1 MVGVRGQGRRF
12 DTPTALTKAMEI
24 FWRNGY
30 EGASISELTKAM
42 GITASSLYAAF
53 GGKRQLF
60 DMVVEHYLDTK
71 GRFMGDIFNEE
82 KEALPLIRRL
92 LFEAAEKYAEANG
105 PGGCFI
111 SSAAVCATEAN
122 RDVERKL
129 EDHRISNIKRIEDVV
144 RSSIKKGDVVAD
156 VNAEALAGFVG
167 TVLQGMAQRGRDGA
181 SAEDLRSTADM
192 AYAYVEIVTHTFVPR
207 AV

>member
-1 MVGVRGQGRRF
+1 MVGIRGQGRRF
-12 DTPTALTKAMEI
+12 DTPAALTKAMEI

-30 EGASISELTKAM
+30 EGTSISELTKAM

-60 DMVVEHYLDTK
+60 DLVVEHYLGTR

-92 LFEAAEKYAEANG
+92 LFEAAEKYAETNG

-111 SSAAVCATEAN
+111 SSSAVCVTEAN

-129 EDHRISNIKRIEDVV
+129 EDHRISNIKRIENVV
-144 RSSIKKGDVVAD
+144 RSSIKNGDVAAS
-156 VNAEALAGFVG
+156 VNAEALAGFIG

-181 SAEDLRSTADM
+181 SIEDLQSTADM
-192 AYAYVEIVTHTFVPR
+192 TYAYVEIITHTFAPR
-207 AV
+207 VA

>member
-1 MVGVRGQGRRF
+1 MAGVRGQGRRF
-12 DTPTALTKAMEI
+12 DVPVALSKAMEI

-30 EGASISELTKAM
+30 EGASISELTRAM
-42 GITASSLYAAF
+42 GITVSSLYAAF

-60 DMVVEHYLDTK
+60 DLVVEHYLGTK
-71 GRFMGDIFNEE
+71 GRFMGDAFDEE
-82 KEALPLIRRL
+82 REALPLIRRL
-92 LFEAAEKYAEANG
+92 LFEAAEKYAEASG

-111 SSAAVCATEAN
+111 SSAAVCVTEAN

-129 EDHRISNIKRIEDVV
+129 EDRRISNVKRIEGVV
-144 RSSIKKGDVVAD
+144 RSSIEKGDVATS

-181 SAEDLRSTADM
+181 SAEDLRTTADM
-192 AYAYVEIVTHTFVPR
+192 AYTYVEMVAHAYVPGVV
-207 AV
+207 

>member
-1 MVGVRGQGRRF
+1 
-12 DTPTALTKAMEI
+12 MEI

-30 EGASISELTKAM
+30 EGASISELTRAM
-42 GITASSLYAAF
+42 GITVSSLYAAF

-60 DMVVEHYLDTK
+60 DLVVEHYLGTK
-71 GRFMGDIFNEE
+71 GRFMGDAFDEE
-82 KEALPLIRRL
+82 REALPLIRRL

-111 SSAAVCATEAN
+111 SSAAVCVTEAN

-129 EDHRISNIKRIEDVV
+129 EDRRISNVKRIEGVV
-144 RSSIKKGDVVAD
+144 RSSIEKGDVAAS

-181 SAEDLRSTADM
+181 LAEDLRTTADM
-192 AYAYVEIVTHTFVPR
+192 AYTYVEMVAHASVPG
-207 AV
+207 VI